1 MIASPNPTPNNASTS
16 PTTAAL
22 RLEGHMSNGVG
33 ATYGA
38 EPCAVLTATADEL
51 WLKGNLGDFHIPRSA
66 VVKLGRGLLYPWFF
80 RGVRIR
86 HSIAAFPPDLQFK
99 PMVGRSREIL
109 AQLAALGFPAN

>member
-1 MIASPNPTPNNASTS
+1 MIASPNPNPNDASTT
-16 PTTAAL
+16 PTTSAL
-22 RLEGHMSNGVG
+22 ILQGHMSDGIG

-51 WLKGNLGDFHIPRSA
+51 WLKGNLGDFRIPRSA
-66 VVKLGRGLLYPWFF
+66 VVKLGRGQLYPWFF

-99 PMVGRSREIL
+99 PMAGRSREIL